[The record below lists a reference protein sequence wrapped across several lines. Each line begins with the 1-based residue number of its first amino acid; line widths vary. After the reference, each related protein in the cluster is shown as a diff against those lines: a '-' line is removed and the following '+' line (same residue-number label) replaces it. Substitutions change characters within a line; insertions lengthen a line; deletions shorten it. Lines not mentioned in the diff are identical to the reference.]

1 MTENRNASG
10 FRWDGYVNLMNKWG
24 TSQDA
29 TEAYRFQRECVTSD
43 MELTTLYTDNGLFT
57 KIIDTPA
64 EEALKHGFGLGLNN
78 PEVESFVNRSLSDLG
93 WEEAAATAL
102 KWARL
107 YGGSLIVMLIDDGQ
121 GLEEPVNWKGIR
133 SIDELRVFERS
144 VVWPDYS
151 SLYMAGS
158 SSEKRR
164 KGSLF
169 LKPQYYD
176 ISSVYGSFRVHESR
190 CLVFRNGV
198 VPESVGNENYRYWGM
213 PEYTRIR
220 RALQDVVTAHSN
232 GPKLLE
238 RSIQA
243 VYRMKGLASLMAT
256 EAGENQAL
264 QRLQLIDMARGMM
277 NTIAIDS
284 EGEDY
289 DFKSFNFSGVVDI
302 INSTCNMLSALTN
315 IPQTVLFGRSPAGE
329 NATGESDL
337 ENWYSFV
344 ERIQRLNLKPNLQI
358 LLDVLFAAG
367 KASGDIEEE
376 PDYELKFNPLWS
388 LSEQEQAAAEK
399 LKADTAYVKAQ
410 TAQLYVDMQALDP
423 SEIRAALAKSEDF
436 EVEEIL
442 DDLPEDEL
450 FSEPSNP
457 STAVSV
463 SEPQT
468 ISDEGLKASQALSAA
483 NQDSSDA
490 MTKFLENFLYQPLTK
505 EAISAIIK
513 LHNFNADGGPGSGNF
528 GHKGVPGQVGGS
540 APGGEAS
547 GSSEAETGKSSEVKV
562 SQCPKTGTSESPE
575 AKAGE
580 TSKTEA
586 GESSEAKAGKSSRAE
601 AGESSEASKKPSVSA
616 QGANTPCTGFASKA
630 RLADHYGRYG
640 AEVGASTDAEYQK
653 KGIDFLSQPC
663 GDGIMGYSYFS
674 TAEQKEKIVRFC
686 PQTTEYATGFP
697 GEQLCTYYKAKYDHR
712 RQVAR
717 PDIALKYYLKHKEA
731 DSGNESE
738 RSE

>member
-1 MTENRNASG
+1 MTANRNASG

-24 TSQDA
+24 TSQDS
-29 TEAYRFQRECVTSD
+29 TEAYRFQRERVTSD

-57 KIIDTPA
+57 RIIDAPA
-64 EEALKHGFGLGLNN
+64 EEALKHGFRLGLNN
-78 PEVESFVNRSLSDLG
+78 PDVEGFISRSLNDLG

-107 YGGSLIVMLIDDGQ
+107 YGGSLIVMLIDDGR
-121 GLEEPVNWKGIR
+121 GLEEPVSWKGIR
-133 SIDELRVFERS
+133 GIDDLCVFERPI
-144 VVWPDYS
+144 VWPDYS
-151 SLYMAGS
+151 SLYMTGS
-158 SSEKRR
+158 GSGKRR
-164 KGSLF
+164 KSSLF
-169 LKPQYYD
+169 TRPQYYD

-238 RSIQA
+238 RSVQA

-302 INSTCNMLSALTN
+302 IDSTCNMLSALTN
-315 IPQTVLFGRSPAGE
+315 IPQTILFGRSPAGE

-344 ERIQRLNLKPNLQI
+344 ERLQRLNLKPNLQI

-450 FSEPSNP
+450 FSEPSGP
-457 STAVSV
+457 STAISA
-463 SEPQT
+463 SEPQIT
-468 ISDEGLKASQALSAA
+468 PDEGSKASQALSAA
-483 NQDSSDA
+483 NQDSSDT

-540 APGGEAS
+540 APSGGLG
-547 GSSEAETGKSSEVKV
+547 GSSEAETGKSSEVKTGQ
-562 SQCPKTGTSESPE
+562 SPKTGTGENPE

-580 TSKTEA
+580 TSKTKA
-586 GESSEAKAGKSSRAE
+586 GESP
-601 AGESSEASKKPSVSA
+601 EASKRPAVSA
-616 QGANTPCTGFASKA
+616 QGANTPCTGFASRAKLKDHA
-630 RLADHYGRYG
+630 RRHGLG
-640 AEVGASTDAEYQK
+640 VGTSTEAEYQK
-653 KGIDFLSQPC
+653 KGVDFLKQPC
-663 GDGIMGYSYFS
+663 GGDIIGYARADG
-674 TAEQKEKIVRFC
+674 AIVRFN
-686 PQTTEYATGFP
+686 TRTGEYAAGKPGGSLSTYMSPRCDEKTG
-697 GEQLCTYYKAKYDHR
+697 E
-712 RQVAR
+712 AR
-717 PDIALKYYLKHKEA
+717 PDKAMDYYTRRKAKDHQE
-731 DSGNESE
+731 G
-738 RSE
+738 

>member
-29 TEAYRFQRECVTSD
+29 TEAYRFQREYVTSD

-57 KIIDTPA
+57 RIIDAPA

-78 PEVESFVNRSLSDLG
+78 PDVESFINRSLNDLD

-107 YGGSLIVMLIDDGQ
+107 YGGSLIVMLIDDGR

-133 SIDELRVFERS
+133 SIDELQVFERS

-151 SLYMAGS
+151 NLYMAGS
-158 SSEKRR
+158 GSGKRR
-164 KGSLF
+164 KGSF
-169 LKPQYYD
+169 FMKPQYYD
-176 ISSVYGSFRVHESR
+176 ISSIYGSFRVHESR

-198 VPESVGNENYRYWGM
+198 VPEGVGNENYRYWGM

-238 RSIQA
+238 RSVQA

-256 EAGENQAL
+256 ELGENQAL

-315 IPQTVLFGRSPAGE
+315 IPQTILFGRSPAGE

-344 ERIQRLNLKPNLQI
+344 ERLQRLNLKPNLQI

-410 TAQLYVDMQALDP
+410 TAQLYTDMQALDP
-423 SEIRAALAKSEDF
+423 SEIRTALAKSEGF

-450 FSEPSNP
+450 FSEPSGP
-457 STAVSV
+457 TTAVSA

-468 ISDEGLKASQALSAA
+468 TSDEGLKGSQEIPAT
-483 NQDSSDA
+483 NQDSMDDMIKSIKILLEQCW
-490 MTKFLENFLYQPLTK
+490 TKAPYSATIELPPLTT
-505 EAISAIIK
+505 
-513 LHNFNADGGPGSGNF
+513 DGGPGSGNF

-540 APGGEAS
+540 APGGGPNAGRNPGSGTKGFVEGSREELEAAKKSGRIKMKLKSSAQSKHRPGTRKYQEAVAS
-547 GSSEAETGKSSEVKV
+547 GKKV
-562 SQCPKTGTSESPE
+562 STVSISDSEIHSMVVEKSGTGTVYVN
-575 AKAGE
+575 
-580 TSKTEA
+580 
-586 GESSEAKAGKSSRAE
+586 R
-601 AGESSEASKKPSVSA
+601 
-616 QGANTPCTGFASKA
+616 
-630 RLADHYGRYG
+630 
-640 AEVGASTDAEYQK
+640 
-653 KGIDFLSQPC
+653 
-663 GDGIMGYSYFS
+663 
-674 TAEQKEKIVRFC
+674 
-686 PQTTEYATGFP
+686 ATGQIKEIIDC
-697 GEQLCTYYKAKYDHR
+697 GRTVGQY
-712 RQVAR
+712 
-717 PDIALKYYLKHKEA
+717 ISLKGVKSETTRLTIHHSKDGFHVVPASNGGKKN
-731 DSGNESE
+731 DS
-738 RSE
+738 